1 MDPIKVEG
9 MAFARKLSRLS
20 PATTLAAA
28 CTRRELMLALL
39 AIGVV
44 SPGLSGCDS
53 RSSRPLRVASNTFPA
68 YELLHSA
75 AELDFLTL
83 EQGKMI
89 RMGSATACLHG
100 LAAGILE
107 GACLTLDEVITA
119 LADRLP
125 LRIVAVLSVSLGAD
139 MVVARPGFST
149 LADLRGKRV
158 GIEQTAVGA
167 VMLHAALKMSSLRV
181 EDVELV
187 YATVDQHQAA
197 YENGLV
203 DALVTFEPVASQLL
217 ASGAVNLV
225 DSSLIPFSIVDVL
238 AVTPEAAERSPELV
252 AAFVRAHFHTLEK
265 LLASDQ
271 QVRTSLAQGLGVP
284 VAELDGVY
292 RGLHLL
298 SLEENREWFA
308 DGGAKLVQSANNLQ
322 EIMLEASL
330 LSERVAV
337 HDFTAPLFLTE

>member
-1 MDPIKVEG
+1 
-9 MAFARKLSRLS
+9 MAFTTKASR
-20 PATTLAAA
+20 PASAATLAAA
-28 CTRRELMLALL
+28 CTRRDLMLALL
-39 AIGVV
+39 AVGIA
-44 SPGLSGCDS
+44 SSGLSGCDN
-53 RSSRPLRVASNTFPA
+53 RSSRALRVASNSFPA

-75 AELDFLTL
+75 AALGFLTPG
-83 EQGKMI
+83 QGKMI

-139 MVVARPGFST
+139 MVVARPGIST

-181 EDVELV
+181 EDVDLV

-197 YENGLV
+197 YDNGLV

-225 DSSLIPFSIVDVL
+225 DSSLIPFRIVDVL
-238 AVTPEAAERSPELV
+238 AVTPDAAERNPELV
-252 AAFVRAHFHTLEK
+252 DAFVQAHFHTLEK

-271 QVRTSLAQGLGVP
+271 LVRASLAQGLGVP

-298 SLEENREWFA
+298 SLEENRDWFA
-308 DGGAKLVQSANNLQ
+308 DGGAKLVQSANSLQ

-330 LSERVAV
+330 VSERVAV
-337 HDFTAPLFLTE
+337 RESIAPFFLPE